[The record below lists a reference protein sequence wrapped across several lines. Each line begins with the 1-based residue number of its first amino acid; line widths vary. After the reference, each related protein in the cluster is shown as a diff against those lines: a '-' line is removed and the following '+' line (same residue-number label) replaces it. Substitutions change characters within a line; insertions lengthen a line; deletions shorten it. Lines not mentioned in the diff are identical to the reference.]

1 MSDGALPGL
10 PAPPA
15 TVAADAGGLARYG
28 DVLLQAMAA
37 RDAARPAADAAAGQG
52 LIALLAQIA
61 RTLQSA
67 DPGQLRRQTG
77 WWGRLL
83 GRDVEHQQDGDAW
96 RPRLG
101 LLLVQAEDC
110 ARAVQG
116 QGALRAVAVAHAHQ
130 GALALDAWAAAAAAQ
145 MPGLSEGLQAVLAQR
160 VDHLRRL
167 ALLQQTEAAQWQL
180 LQAQDEA
187 LLARFRRIADI
198 LLPAWQQAVLA
209 RQADGQR
216 QRDVQATQL
225 QAQIAAEVASAQ
237 ARLE

>member
-1 MSDGALPGL
+1 MSAGALPAL
-10 PAPPA
+10 PPPPA
-15 TVAADAGGLARYG
+15 TVAADAAELARYG

-37 RDAARPAADAAAGQG
+37 REAARPGADAAAGQG

-83 GRDVEHQQDGDAW
+83 GRDVEQQQDGDAW

-101 LLLVQAEDC
+101 VLLVQAEDC
-110 ARAVQG
+110 ARALQG
-116 QGALRAVAVAHAHQ
+116 QGAPRQAALDHARE
-130 GALALDAWAAAAAAQ
+130 GALALDTWALAGAQ
-145 MPGLSEGLQAVLAQR
+145 QGSALSDGLQAILAQR
-160 VDHLRRL
+160 IDHLRRL
-167 ALLQQTEAAQWQL
+167 AALQQTEAAQWQL
-180 LQAQDEA
+180 LLAQDQA

-216 QRDVQATQL
+216 QRDAQAAQL

>member
-1 MSDGALPGL
+1 MSAGALPAL

-15 TVAADAGGLARYG
+15 TIAADAVVLSRYG
-28 DVLLQAMAA
+28 DVLLQAIAS
-37 RDAARPAADAAAGQG
+37 RNAARPAADVAAGQG
-52 LIALLAQIA
+52 LIALLAQIS

-83 GRDVEHQQDGDAW
+83 GRDVEQQLDGDAW
-96 RPRLG
+96 RPRLA
-101 LLLVQAEDC
+101 LLLVQAEDR

-116 QGALRAVAVAHAHQ
+116 QGASRQAALDHARA
-130 GALALDAWAAAAAAQ
+130 GALALDTWAAAGAQ
-145 MPGLSEGLQAVLAQR
+145 QVEGLPDGVQAVLAQR

-167 ALLQQTEAAQWQL
+167 AALQQTEAAQWQL

-216 QRDVQATQL
+216 QRNAQAAQL
-225 QAQIAAEVASAQ
+225 QAQIATEVASAQ

>member
-1 MSDGALPGL
+1 MSTPALPAL
-10 PAPPA
+10 PTPPA
-15 TVAADAGGLARYG
+15 TVAADAAVLSRYG

-37 RDAARPAADAAAGQG
+37 RDVACPAADVAGGHG
-52 LIALLAQIA
+52 LIAVLAQIA

-67 DPGQLRRQTG
+67 DPDQLRRQNG

-83 GRDVEHQQDGDAW
+83 GRDVEHQLDSDTW

-110 ARAVQG
+110 ARALHA
-116 QGALRAVAVAHAHQ
+116 QGALRQSALGRAQ
-130 GALALDAWAAAAAAQ
+130 DGALALDTWAAAGAQ
-145 MPGLSEGLQAVLAQR
+145 QASGLPDGLQAVLAQR

-167 ALLQQTEAAQWQL
+167 AALQQTEAAQWRL
-180 LQAQDEA
+180 LLAQDEA
-187 LLARFRRIADI
+187 LLARFRRIAD
-198 LLPAWQQAVLA
+198 LLVPAWQQAMLA
-209 RQADGQR
+209 RHAEGQR
-216 QRDVQATQL
+216 QRNAEATRL

>member
-1 MSDGALPGL
+1 MSDDALPAL

-15 TVAADAGGLARYG
+15 TVAADAAALSRYG

-37 RDAARPAADAAAGQG
+37 CDAARPGADAAAGQG

-110 ARAVQG
+110 ASAVQG
-116 QGALRAVAVAHAHQ
+116 QGMLRAVAVEHAHQ
-130 GALALDAWAAAAAAQ
+130 GALALDAWAAAAVVQVPA
-145 MPGLSEGLQAVLAQR
+145 LSEGLQAVLAQR
-160 VDHLRRL
+160 VDHLR
-167 ALLQQTEAAQWQL
+167 LQQLPLRGLGL

-216 QRDVQATQL
+216 QRDAQAAQL

-237 ARLE
+237 ARLD

>member
-1 MSDGALPGL
+1 MSAGALPAL

-15 TVAADAGGLARYG
+15 AVAADAAVLSRYG
-28 DVLLQAMAA
+28 DALLQAMAV
-37 RDAARPAADAAAGQG
+37 RDAARSGADVVAGQG
-52 LIALLAQIA
+52 LIAVLAQIA

-83 GRDVEHQQDGDAW
+83 GRDVVHQLDSDTW

-110 ARAVQG
+110 ARTVQG
-116 QGALRAVAVAHAHQ
+116 QGALHQAALDRARE
-130 GALALDAWAAAAAAQ
+130 GALALDTWAAAGAQ
-145 MPGLSEGLQAVLAQR
+145 QVSGLSDGLQVVLAQR

-167 ALLQQTEAAQWQL
+167 AALQQTEAAQRQL
-180 LQAQDEA
+180 LLAQDEA

-198 LLPAWQQAVLA
+198 LVPAWQQAMLA
-209 RQADGQR
+209 RHADGQR
-216 QRDVQATQL
+216 QRNAQAAQL
-225 QAQIAAEVASAQ
+225 QAQISAEVASAQ